1 MNLINNSCSKYI
13 NQAKNNIDSDKN
25 RINYTK
31 DHLNRLIEIIQGIK
45 KEYPKYTVEQIE
57 EMLFLNM
64 KNTISK
70 MNGATRSDTYLYKTI
85 ERIIKDPKIIFEKIN
100 KDDIQKHRNRA
111 QNRLS
116 YTSNIDNNINLL
128 INDILNVILDQSP
141 ERLVSYLEKNELSQS
156 ERIELKKTIEEYL
169 KTAYKDLTKILKQ
182 QYVIQLANVV
192 QKLYEEGYLEKYN
205 NKNNERLENMGL
217 DILKYNI
224 NSQGKETRTN

>member
-1 MNLINNSCSKYI
+1 MNLINNNCSKYI

-100 KDDIQKHRNRA
+100 KDDIQKHRNGT
-111 QNRLS
+111 QNRLF
-116 YTSNIDNNINLL
+116 YTSNIDNNINIL
-128 INDILNVILDQSP
+128 INDILNVILDKSP

-169 KTAYKDLTKILKQ
+169 KTEYKDLTKTLKH
-182 QYVIQLANVV
+182 QYVNQLANVV
-192 QKLYEEGYLEKYN
+192 QKLYKEGYLEKYN